1 MANHVQ
7 RLGKGMNPI
16 SLGSFCRLYCLCMAQ
31 SGRLLLHTWY
41 GFWIMSCLEKDPGK
55 NSVSARLNYLWILR
69 NTHCL
74 RENLRK
80 FVQPPVRK
88 PRSMGRHLQQSGHAS
103 EVWCDSDFLLLPQVR
118 TLVYL
123 HPPPISTT
131 LLNRTFHHPVCW
143 CAQAQPI
150 AQMKRKH
157 FKNIW
162 GLNIIFKLI
171 QEVLYICPEFR
182 NSLIWDGSKMKFCIW
197 CNHNIVKAVIPTASS
212 SWQQLKL
219 IPHGTFCA
227 AAAFID

>member
-1 MANHVQ
+1 MSKGW
-7 RLGKGMNPI
+7 GKAWIP
-16 SLGSFCRLYCLCMAQ
+16 SLWGHFAGSIASVWHSQADFCYIPDMDSELCLAWKKI
-31 SGRLLLHTWY
+31 LA
-41 GFWIMSCLEKDPGK
+41 GK

-103 EVWCDSDFLLLPQVR
+103 EVWCDSDFPLLPQVR

-131 LLNRTFHHPVCW
+131 LLNRTFHHPICW